1 MLNKYILIVDVC
13 DYNIMYTVETD
24 DIITFIV
31 DRFETS
37 DKFKYM
43 RFSSQIYEYSDELSE
58 QLSKKC
64 KVFYDIVANFLSEE
78 GD

>member
-1 MLNKYILIVDVC
+1 MLNKYIIIVDVC

-24 DIITFIV
+24 DIITFII
-31 DRFETS
+31 DRFENS
-37 DKFKYM
+37 DKFKSM

-58 QLSKKC
+58 QLYKKC
-64 KVFYDIVANFLSEE
+64 KVFYDILANFLAEE